1 MVPGSIYAMIKN
13 FTQDDLIYFSDSS
26 TIIHGKGDQ
35 DRTTP
40 VCMKVLNDE
49 FPSSDQSWYFE
60 NEYEFSYNVN
70 CGSIRKATGQAMIE
84 NHRAIVLDYIHGTDL
99 KRYIQ
104 INKLLYGELLSLA
117 TEIAFALAELHK
129 EDVIHNNISPGN
141 ILIQKDTGK
150 VLLIDLQIAS
160 RNSLKL
166 EDTNNH
172 ILRKAVLAY
181 VAPEQT
187 GRINRLIDYRTDL
200 YSLGVVLYE
209 MFTGQLPFAYTD
221 PAELIYAHLAKTP
234 TPPHELNSDISLV
247 LSGIIMKLLA
257 KNAEDRY
264 QSALG
269 VYHDLQYCLLHGT
282 DRASSFT
289 IGQNDFSGKLY
300 IHPTLYGK
308 EEDRRKV
315 FKLFENCA
323 GGSREL
329 LFVYGY
335 SGCGKTSLINELQ
348 KPVSDWKGFFVS
360 GKFEPFQ
367 QDTPYSAFIQAF
379 NELINYFL
387 KQDAHLLA
395 KWKEAILEK
404 VGSLGQVLIELLP
417 DIEAL
422 IGSQPD
428 LPHLKGAELQ
438 SRFNYVLGNF
448 IKAIA
453 CEEHPLVIFIDDLQ
467 WADASSLNL
476 FDLIMSDKEAKYIML
491 IGAYRDNEVTDEHAL
506 GHLLNKFKKEDIP
519 FHKVEV
525 VNLVDTDV
533 KRMIDELLRTNQND
547 SAELAQLIYTKTQ
560 GNPFH
565 IHRFLQSIYDEGNL
579 FFDFDEKKWR
589 WKKDEIVQMNVSGN
603 VAELME
609 STIRK
614 LPERTID
621 ALKVAACIG
630 NRFDLDR
637 LAISMK
643 LTEGTLQNILQPAL
657 AEGLVIS
664 AASHY
669 KFAHDRI
676 QQTIYSLIPD
686 GIKKELHLNIG
697 RALSAS
703 TPPEEIDERIFDLVN
718 HWNIGVDIL
727 AGQDNKDFVADLNL
741 QAGRKART
749 SAAYEQALLY
759 FEKGLLLLPGDCWPR
774 NYNFTLQLFD
784 EAAEIAFLCG
794 EMDRVEELVTI
805 ILANAKDLN
814 DSIKGYEVKIQKLIA
829 GNQQN
834 EAISLGLNLLHKFG
848 IKFPTKPGKLDIVIG
863 LIKTNMMLGKKPSS
877 FFENLPLMTDPGKLA
892 VYRILSEL
900 LSAGYFAAPNLVP
913 LLIFKMVQ
921 LSVKEGLSPKS
932 PFAFGAFG
940 YIQSAYIG
948 KVDDGIN
955 YGNISLNVSAKL
967 KTDELNARLL
977 MTYYVFLVHWKMRLS
992 DINEELEK
1000 AFKKGLETGD
1010 NEYTTYL
1017 AQNIVY
1023 NSFYSGVHLQKLA
1036 DKAELLDRQVVKFRQ
1051 ALTLVRLRI
1060 FSQCIDNLINKAT
1073 DWDVLAGPILDERD
1087 VKLAETAQN
1096 YSYFQNL
1103 NLQKLVLAITF
1114 NMDKEAY
1121 DHACACEKYQ
1131 ESTKGSVLEPV
1142 FYFYQALAITG
1153 IYRNAEAGKKSEL
1166 LKKLKDAVKKLKK
1179 YEVLCKENY
1188 GHKRMLVEAEMYA
1201 VLGEEI
1207 KARNMYDFTIK
1218 IAVENHMI
1226 QDEALAWERTGK
1238 FYHDKKHEKVALFY
1252 LQNALSAYQRWGAEA
1267 KVKHMNT
1274 FYDELRKTN
1283 TGRGDTF
1290 TLDSNDIHSVDIDMS
1305 TIVKASTALSGEIVL
1320 SRLLEKLMKIL
1331 IENAGAQQGCLILE
1345 KNGER
1350 VIEAEIIAG
1359 AGEIRTLQSIPLN
1372 SCNTI
1377 ARSIV
1382 NYVALKR
1389 ESVLLDRAV
1398 ESTLFGDDEYI
1409 KQQQSKSILC
1419 APLINQGK
1427 LQGIIYL
1434 SNDITAGAF
1443 TKKRL
1448 EFIRLLSGQIA
1459 ISIENALFYDQLEQR
1474 VEERTHELQLEKKKT
1489 DDLLLNILPKEVADE
1504 LKNTGRSKARKYDQ
1518 VTVMFTDFRN
1528 FTQHSMMLAPE
1539 ELVGEVDLCFRE
1551 FDKIISRHGLEKIKT
1566 IGDAYLCV
1574 GGIPDDPNGAL
1585 RVIRAAI
1592 EMRDFMN
1599 EVQQERSRKGQLF
1612 FEMRIGITTGPV
1624 VAGIVGEK
1632 KFAYDI
1638 WGDTVNTAAR
1648 MEQSGEVG
1656 KINISGI
1663 TYELVKDKFDCTYRG
1678 KVSAKN
1684 KGEIDMYFVEREKV
1698 ARIT

>member
-1 MVPGSIYAMIKN
+1 MIKN
-13 FTQDDLIYFSDSS
+13 FTQDDLIYISDSS
-26 TIIHGKGDQ
+26 TIIHGKGEHADN
-35 DRTTP
+35 P
-40 VCMKVLNDE
+40 PACMKVLNDE
-49 FPSSDQSWYFE
+49 FPTSDQSWYFE

-70 CGSIRKATGQAMIE
+70 CNSIRKAIGQTTIE
-84 NHRAIVLDYIHGTDL
+84 NHRAIILEYIAGADL
-99 KRYIQ
+99 KQYTQ
-104 INKLLYGELLSLA
+104 AGKVSHHELLSLA
-117 TEIAFALAELHK
+117 TDIAFALAELHK

-141 ILIQKDTGK
+141 ILIQQGTSR

-172 ILRKAVLAY
+172 ILRKAVLSY

-200 YSLGVVLYE
+200 YSLGIVLYE
-209 MFTGQLPFAYTD
+209 MFTGQLPFVYTD
-221 PAELIYAHLAKTP
+221 PAELIYAHLAKIP
-234 TPPHELNSDISLV
+234 APPDALNQDISPM
-247 LSGIIMKLLA
+247 LSAVIMKLLA

-264 QSALG
+264 QSAIG
-269 VYHDLQYCLLHGT
+269 VYHDLKYCLLHYA
-282 DRASSFT
+282 DKAFSFA
-289 IGQNDFSGKLY
+289 IAQNDFSGKLF

-308 EEDRRKV
+308 EENRRKL
-315 FKLFENCA
+315 FRLFENCA
-323 GGSREL
+323 AGSREL

-348 KPVSDWKGFFVS
+348 KPVNDWKGFFVG

-367 QDTPYSAFIQAF
+367 QDTPYSAFILAF

-404 VGSLGQVLIELLP
+404 VGALGQVLIDLLP
-417 DIEAL
+417 DIETL
-422 IGSQPD
+422 IGKQPE

-491 IGAYRDNEVTDEHAL
+491 IGAYRDGEITEEHAL
-506 GHLLNKFKKEDIP
+506 SHLLNKFKTDEIP
-519 FHKVEV
+519 FHKIEV
-525 VNLVDTDV
+525 VNLVDADV
-533 KRMIDELLRTNQND
+533 KRMVDELLRTNQDN
-547 SAELAQLIYTKTQ
+547 STELAQLIYTKTK

-579 FFDFDEKKWR
+579 FFDFDKKEWC
-589 WKKDEIVQMNVSGN
+589 WKKDDIAQMNVSGN

-614 LPERTID
+614 LPARTID
-621 ALKVAACIG
+621 VLKVAACIG

-637 LAISMK
+637 LSISMK
-643 LTEGTLQNILQPAL
+643 MAEGLLQNVLQPAL
-657 AEGLVIS
+657 AEGLIIS

-686 GIKKELHLNIG
+686 GTRQEVHLNIG
-697 RALSAS
+697 KALSAS
-703 TPPEEIDERIFDLVN
+703 IPPEEVNEHIFDLVN

-727 AGQDNKDFVADLNL
+727 DVQDSKDFVADLNL
-741 QAGRKART
+741 RAGRKART

-759 FEKGLLLLPGDCWPR
+759 FEKGLLLLSGDCWAR

-794 EMDRVEELVTI
+794 EMDRVEELVNI
-805 ILANAKDLN
+805 ILANAKNLN
-814 DSIKGYEVKIQKLIA
+814 DSIKAYEVKIQKLIA

-834 EAISLGLNLLHKFG
+834 QAISLGLSILQKFG
-848 IKFPTKPGKLDIVIG
+848 IKFPAKPGKLDIVIG

-900 LSAGYFAAPNLVP
+900 LSAGYFAAPSLVP
-913 LLIFKMVQ
+913 LLIFRMVQ

-932 PFAFGAFG
+932 PFAFGALG

-948 KVDDGIN
+948 KVDEGIN

-967 KTDELNARLL
+967 KTDELDARLL
-977 MTYYVFLVHWKMRLS
+977 MTYYVFLVHWKMRLY

-1051 ALTLVRLRI
+1051 DLTLIRLRI
-1060 FSQCIDNLINKAT
+1060 FSQCIDNLINKT
-1073 DWDVLAGPILDERD
+1073 SDWDILSGPMLDEKEVQLD
-1087 VKLAETAQN
+1087 ETAQN

-1103 NLQKLVLAITF
+1103 NLQRLVLALIF
-1114 NMDKEAY
+1114 NKDDEAY
-1121 DHACACEKYQ
+1121 NYACACEKYQ
-1131 ESTKGSVLEPV
+1131 EATKGSVLEPV

-1153 IYRNAEAGKKSEL
+1153 IYKNSEAKKKPEL
-1166 LKKLKDAVKKLKK
+1166 LKKLKNSVKKLKK
-1179 YEVLCKENY
+1179 YESLCKENY
-1188 GHKRMLVEAEMYA
+1188 GHKRMLVEAELYA
-1201 VLGEEI
+1201 VLGDEI
-1207 KARNMYDFTIK
+1207 KARNLYDFTIK

-1226 QDEALAWERTGK
+1226 QDEAISWERTGK

-1252 LQNALSAYQRWGAEA
+1252 LQNALNAYQRWGAYA
-1267 KVKHMNT
+1267 KVKHMST
-1274 FYDELRKTN
+1274 FYDELKKPAGGTN
-1283 TGRGDTF
+1283 ASS
-1290 TLDSNDIHSVDIDMS
+1290 LDSNDIHNVDIDMS
-1305 TIVKASTALSGEIVL
+1305 TIVKAYTALSGEIIL
-1320 SRLLEKLMKIL
+1320 SKLLEKLMQIL

-1345 KNGER
+1345 KSGER

-1359 AGEIRTLQSIPLN
+1359 SGEIRTLQSMPLN

-1377 ARSIV
+1377 ARSVV

-1389 ESVLLDRAV
+1389 EPVLLDRAV

-1409 KQQQSKSILC
+1409 KRQQPKSILC

-1427 LQGIIYL
+1427 LQGVIYL

-1448 EFIRLLSGQIA
+1448 EFVRLLSGQIA
-1459 ISIENALFYDQLEQR
+1459 ISIENALFYDKLEQR
-1474 VEERTHELQLEKKKT
+1474 VEERTRELQLEKKKT

-1504 LKNTGRSKARKYDQ
+1504 LKNTGRSKARRYDQ

-1528 FTQHSMMLAPE
+1528 FTQHSMLLAPE

-1551 FDKIISRHGLEKIKT
+1551 FDRIITKHGLEKIKT

-1574 GGIPDDPNGAL
+1574 GGIPDDRDGAL
-1585 RVIRAAI
+1585 RVVRAAI

-1599 EVQQERSRKGQLF
+1599 DMQDERAKKGQVF

-1656 KINISGI
+1656 KINISGV
-1663 TYELVKDKFDCTYRG
+1663 TYELIRDKFGCQYRG

-1684 KGEIDMYFVEREKV
+1684 KGEIDMYFVEKEKV
-1698 ARIT
+1698 AVELAD